1 MATPAVLQREEDFLV
16 YSSIFD
22 PPKGEKVKYRGNLI
36 EKKIEFLEGLA
47 GKVSNRRARRWVND
61 RLLIE
66 LVPRLDAEEIRGL
79 FAPPPW
85 GDNVPLSPFCMT
97 NTEEWDAFRSVDMD
111 KEVCMI
117 NALKNSSSKRK
128 DRVDADKMAAVDAW
142 RRVDCRTRE
151 ALRRSYLPELIAS
164 YEECIRA
171 FIKDG
176 GDEDD
181 LVLQIQDPFHRLLL
195 HGVCEVDA
203 FTETPFKGNPAAVCF
218 LEEGEGK
225 GDEKWMQN
233 VAMEFNIAATCFLT
247 PISSTQSDT
256 NDQSVLRFHL
266 RWFSSVAELKLCGHG
281 TLAAAHVL
289 FASRLART
297 NVIEFVT
304 VSGVLIVKRVPTVRN
319 MDAAKFSDDEPE
331 ENFSIE
337 LDFPTDP
344 VLEFES
350 ATIPLLPETLNGAH
364 RVNISKTANKGDLI
378 VELSS
383 GKTVADLQP
392 QLDEIRKC
400 PGRGVIVTG
409 PAPDGSGFDFFS
421 RFFCPKLGI
430 NEDPVCGSA
439 HCALVPYWSKKLGKC
454 DLVAYMASPRGGVL
468 DLHFDE
474 ATQRVLIRGKAVTVM
489 EGSLLS

>member
-195 HGVCEVDA
+195 HGVCEFYDLVSVTIA
-203 FTETPFKGNPAAVCF
+203 GSKG
-218 LEEGEGK
+218 GK
-225 GDEKWMQN
+225 
-233 VAMEFNIAATCFLT
+233 A
-247 PISSTQSDT
+247 
-256 NDQSVLRFHL
+256 
-266 RWFSSVAELKLCGHG
+266 LK
-281 TLAAAHVL
+281 TTRIKKKK
-289 FASRLART
+289 S
-297 NVIEFVT
+297 
-304 VSGVLIVKRVPTVRN
+304 
-319 MDAAKFSDDEPE
+319 
-331 ENFSIE
+331 
-337 LDFPTDP
+337 
-344 VLEFES
+344 
-350 ATIPLLPETLNGAH
+350 
-364 RVNISKTANKGDLI
+364 
-378 VELSS
+378 
-383 GKTVADLQP
+383 
-392 QLDEIRKC
+392 
-400 PGRGVIVTG
+400 
-409 PAPDGSGFDFFS
+409 
-421 RFFCPKLGI
+421 
-430 NEDPVCGSA
+430 GSA
-439 HCALVPYWSKKLGKC
+439 ALPNITLTHFLKMSKAG
-454 DLVAYMASPRGGVL
+454 
-468 DLHFDE
+468 
-474 ATQRVLIRGKAVTVM
+474 IW
-489 EGSLLS
+489 